1 MIAHRL
7 STIRNADRICV
18 VKGGRIAEQGRHE
31 ELMARPGGE
40 YAKLVSKQM
49 QMHSA
54 SAGSDLAA
62 QGSSP
67 EQPRRRAAN

>member
-31 ELMARPGGE
+31 ELMAIEQGE

-62 QGSSP
+62 QGSP
-67 EQPRRRAAN
+67 EQPWRRAAS

>member
-1 MIAHRL
+1 MAI
-7 STIRNADRICV
+7 
-18 VKGGRIAEQGRHE
+18 EQ
-31 ELMARPGGE
+31 GE

-62 QGSSP
+62 QGSP
-67 EQPRRRAAN
+67 EQPRRRAAS